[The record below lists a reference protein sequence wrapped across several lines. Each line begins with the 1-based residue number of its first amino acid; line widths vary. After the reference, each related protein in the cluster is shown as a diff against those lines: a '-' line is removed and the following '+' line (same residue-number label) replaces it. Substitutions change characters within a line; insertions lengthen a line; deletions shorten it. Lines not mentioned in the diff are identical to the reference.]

1 MSVRHI
7 RSFWER
13 LSAEAE
19 KQGVGAVAKRHG
31 VRARTLTWWRW
42 KLKREGVS
50 VVRRAPKLLR
60 VVTKTGPVG
69 GDRKTGVVELAVGA
83 VRVRIEPG
91 TDVQYVAAL
100 VQAFRRC

>member
-1 MSVRHI
+1 M

-19 KQGVGAVAKRHG
+19 KQGVGTVAKRHG

-42 KLKREGVS
+42 KLKREGV
-50 VVRRAPKLLR
+50 VVARRAPKLLR
-60 VVTKTGPVG
+60 VVTKDGPMG
-69 GDRKTGVVELAVGA
+69 GDHKSGMLELAVGE
-83 VRVRIEPG
+83 VHVRIEPG

-100 VQAFRRC
+100 VEAFRRC

>member
-1 MSVRHI
+1 M
-7 RSFWER
+7 RSFWQR

-42 KLKREGVS
+42 KLKRDGAL
-50 VVRRAPKLLR
+50 VVRQAPRLLR
-60 VVTKTGPVG
+60 VVTKDGPVG
-69 GDRKTGVVELAVGA
+69 GNHRAGAVELAVGDIR
-83 VRVRIEPG
+83 VRVEPG

-100 VQAFRRC
+100 VDAFRRC